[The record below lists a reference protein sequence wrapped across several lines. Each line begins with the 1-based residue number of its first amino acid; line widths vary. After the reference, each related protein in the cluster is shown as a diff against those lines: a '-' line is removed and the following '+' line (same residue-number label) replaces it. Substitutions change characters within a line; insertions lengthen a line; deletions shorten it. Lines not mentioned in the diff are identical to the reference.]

1 MATLHLHVGAPKS
14 GSTYVQQALHANAP
28 ALEAAGTLVPGRRV
42 DHFRLCAWTLD
53 QHTLM
58 PHPRRVRTSARELL
72 DETRAWLAGPGDR
85 SVVISHELFAAAT
98 DEQIRRLQE
107 ETAGAA
113 LRVHYVARPL
123 SRTVPAEWQQAVKG
137 GSSMTLGDFV
147 AGVVDRFDAHPEEQ
161 PTIIGESDVVAKFA
175 ALHDVTHVV
184 PRWAG
189 RVGAENV
196 TVVTMPRAG
205 SDRTELW
212 RRFLSA
218 TGLPTDGLPVPDDAR
233 PNVSLG
239 AVEAE
244 VLRRVNALRA
254 PGPGGVSPDGASG
267 AVRRLAHRLVESSP
281 SPVEIVLP
289 EHARD
294 WARRQSERIV
304 AHLES
309 SPCLVVGDPAEL
321 LVDESGAAT
330 GPLPEDLDAEVLAEA
345 ATRTVAALLEEQGP
359 DAPPAPS
366 RA

>member
-1 MATLHLHVGAPKS
+1 M
-14 GSTYVQQALHANAP
+14 
-28 ALEAAGTLVPGRRV
+28 PGRRV

-72 DETRAWLAGPGDR
+72 DETREWLAGPGDR
-85 SVVISHELFAAAT
+85 AAVISHELFAAAT
-98 DEQIRRLQE
+98 DDQVRRLQE
-107 ETAGAA
+107 ELGGAT
-113 LRVHYVARPL
+113 LRVVYVARTL

-137 GSSMTLGDFV
+137 GGSMTLGAFV
-147 AGVVDRFDAHPEEQ
+147 AGVMDRFDTHPGEQ

-189 RVGAENV
+189 RVGPENV
-196 TVVTMPRAG
+196 TVVTMPTSG
-205 SDRTELW
+205 TDPTELW
-212 RRFLSA
+212 RRFLTA
-218 TGLPTDGLPVPDDAR
+218 TGLPTDRYAVPEDAR

-254 PGPGGVSPDGASG
+254 PEPGGVSPDGATG
-267 AVRRLAHRLVESSP
+267 AVRRLAHRMVESSP
-281 SPVEIVLP
+281 SPVAIVLP
-289 EHARD
+289 DHARA

-304 AHLES
+304 AFLET
-309 SPCLVVGDPAEL
+309 SPCRVVGDPAEL
-321 LVDESGAAT
+321 LVDESPGAP
-330 GPLPEDLDAEVLAEA
+330 GPLPEDLAPEVLADA
-345 ATRTVAALLEEQGP
+345 ATRTVAAMLQEQEPG
-359 DAPPAPS
+359 APPVPS